1 VARYSVPVHFRGDY
15 GRSGRTQI
23 QKEGGL
29 IMFGRIYAIIR
40 KEFRQTFRD
49 PRMKSM
55 IFVAPLVQVIIFG
68 YAATT
73 DVNHIPTAVYDLD
86 NTQQSRDLIRAFTA
100 SKYFHV
106 SRYLYSDSQINDV
119 LDSSA
124 VHCVIRINHGFA
136 RDVVGSRN
144 PQIQL
149 IVDGTDSN
157 IASVVLGY
165 ASSIIQAH
173 SRNLASRQIEL
184 LLQQVKSIPSIDL
197 RNRAWFN
204 PNLLSRNFYIPGVIA
219 LIVTLLSLMLTSM
232 SIVREKEIG
241 TIEQLIVSPLTSME
255 LIIGKLIPF
264 AAISLIEA
272 GFVTIVGVLWF
283 DIPVGGSI
291 LLLLFAT
298 LIYLLVSLGIG
309 LLIST
314 ISTTQQQALMS
325 VFLFFFPANLLS
337 GFIFPIY
344 NMPRLIQYITIINQM
359 RYFIVILRGIFL
371 KGVGLTILWPEVLI
385 LFVMGI
391 VILAVSSLRFHK
403 SLG

>member
-1 VARYSVPVHFRGDY
+1 
-15 GRSGRTQI
+15 
-23 QKEGGL
+23 
-29 IMFGRIYAIIR
+29 MFGRIYAIIR

-344 NMPRLIQYITIINQM
+344 NMPRLIQYITIINPM

>member
-1 VARYSVPVHFRGDY
+1 MTS
-15 GRSGRTQI
+15 
-23 QKEGGL
+23 
-29 IMFGRIYAIIR
+29 
-40 KEFRQTFRD
+40 
-49 PRMKSM
+49 
-55 IFVAPLVQVIIFG
+55 
-68 YAATT
+68 
-73 DVNHIPTAVYDLD
+73 
-86 NTQQSRDLIRAFTA
+86 IRAFTA

-344 NMPRLIQYITIINQM
+344 NMPRLIQYITIINPM

>member
-1 VARYSVPVHFRGDY
+1 
-15 GRSGRTQI
+15 
-23 QKEGGL
+23 
-29 IMFGRIYAIIR
+29 MFGRLLAIIK

-49 PRMKSM
+49 PRMKTT

-344 NMPRLIQYITIINQM
+344 NMPRLIQYITIINPM